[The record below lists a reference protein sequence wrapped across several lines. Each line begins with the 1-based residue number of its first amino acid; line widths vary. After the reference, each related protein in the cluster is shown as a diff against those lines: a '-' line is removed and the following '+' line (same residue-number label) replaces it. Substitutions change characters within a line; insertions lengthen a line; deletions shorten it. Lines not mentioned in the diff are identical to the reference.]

1 MGHSAL
7 TARAAFLFDF
17 DGTKKRN
24 EKAIG
29 SRALVATYTHTHTL
43 WLIIFITTATKS
55 HFFLFKEKK
64 KKKGKIT
71 RKIKLQEVED
81 VFR

>member
-29 SRALVATYTHTHTL
+29 SRALVATYTHTHTMTHNL
-43 WLIIFITTATKS
+43 HYDSHQKS
-55 HFFLFKEKK
+55 LFS
-64 KKKGKIT
+64 
-71 RKIKLQEVED
+71 L
-81 VFR
+81 